1 MGEKNMSGLN
11 PAYVELARIENL
23 RHQLVAQPTQ
33 AIVGRN
39 YGAKID
45 MTAVAFDAVKTR
57 DAWTIKDLQRKMRIK
72 EDAAQ
77 TLLRGLVKEG
87 HLTSRVLH
95 GEAIY
100 EWPDRNPFKPLPYSQ
115 FRGGRCY

>member
-1 MGEKNMSGLN
+1 MGKKNMTALEQWK
-11 PAYVELARIENL
+11 ELAKVENL

-45 MTAVAFDAVKTR
+45 LMAVAFDAVKTR
-57 DAWTIKDLQRKMRIK
+57 EAWTVKDLARKMRIK
-72 EDAAQ
+72 EDASQ
-77 TLLRGLVKEG
+77 QLLRNLVKEK
-87 HLTSRVLH
+87 HLESRVLH

-100 EWPDRNPFKPLPYSQ
+100 EWPDRNPFKPLPKSHI
-115 FRGGRCY
+115 RGGRCY